1 MTPDSKTL
9 KPARQTVYDPTV
21 QKRPE
26 KISRTDGR
34 VVARGKFLYLD
45 GEKYFIRGVTYGP
58 FKPDSE
64 GCEYKTPEIVD
75 RDFAAMAE
83 AGINTV
89 RTYTTVPTWLLDC
102 AERHNLRVLI
112 GIAWPQ
118 HITFLDSSKTRRGI
132 EATVRQT
139 IRNGAGHRAV
149 LGYTIGNEIP
159 ASIVRWYGQRR
170 IERFIRQLFD
180 IAKQEDP
187 RALVTYVNYPTTGYL
202 RLSFL
207 DFLCFNVYLEE
218 QRSLAA
224 YIARLHNAAEDKP
237 VILGEVGLDSFRN
250 GAAGQAASLEWQIC
264 RAFTSGCAGVCVFA
278 WTDEWFRGGAEIEDW
293 AFGLTDRERRPKP
306 ALERVARAFATM
318 PFPADVSWPKMSV
331 VVCTYNGA
339 RHIRQTAEA
348 LEKLDYPNFEVLFVV
363 DGSTDDTEKIL
374 SDFDFEVISV
384 DNGGLSRARN
394 IGLQRAQG
402 EIVAYLDDDAY
413 PDEHWL
419 KYLAWSFMKTRHDGI
434 GGPNFPPPED
444 DFWALCV
451 AHSPGGPNHVLLADD
466 LAEHIPGCN
475 MAFRK
480 SALERVGGFDRDFRI
495 AGDDVD
501 VCWKIQEYGGTLGFS
516 PAAVVWHH
524 RRSSVSA
531 YLRQQYNYGR
541 AEAMLAA
548 KWPEKFNAAG
558 HVRWSGR
565 IYGTGRATPAFP
577 MKFAVYQGTWGSA
590 PFQGIYEGTHGVLTS
605 MTMMPEW
612 HLVVAALAVTSL
624 LGFVW
629 TPGFFALFGL
639 IPALGLQ
646 LVQSVRGATGAHIPP
661 ERLSK
666 DQHFRA
672 RMMIGILHYLQP
684 LTRLRGRI
692 VEGLRPWRFSL
703 LPLSVRGFKSP
714 WFWHEEWESKESRL
728 MSLESRL
735 HDMGISTQRGG
746 DFDSWDL
753 EVSGGLGGFART
765 LMAIEEHGGG
775 RQLVRYRIEPRFSKV
790 TLAVLLLLA
799 LLALVIGAFEGA
811 QDFPILGAFAL
822 ITLIFGVV
830 QALSAAGAIRHAA
843 ESSEHADTG
852 SVRNP

>member
-1 MTPDSKTL
+1 MTPDLKTIPSAR
-9 KPARQTVYDPTV
+9 PAIYEPTAH
-21 QKRPE
+21 KHRDE
-26 KISRTDGR
+26 ATRTDGR
-34 VVARGKFLYLD
+34 VIARGKFLYLD
-45 GEKYFIRGVTYGP
+45 GEKYLLRGVTYGP
-58 FKPDSE
+58 FKPDAH

-75 RDFAAMAE
+75 GDFAAMAE
-83 AGINTV
+83 SGINTV
-89 RTYTTVPTWLLDC
+89 RTYTVVPRWLLDC
-102 AERHNLRVLI
+102 AERHGLKVLI

-118 HITFLDSSKTRRGI
+118 HITFLDTSKTRRSI
-132 EATVRQT
+132 EKTVRET
-139 IRNGAGHRAV
+139 IRAGAGHPAV

-159 ASIVRWYGQRR
+159 ASIVRWYGARR
-170 IERFIRQLFD
+170 IERFVRQLFD
-180 IAKQEDP
+180 IAKEEDP

-202 RLSFL
+202 RLPFL

-218 QRSLAA
+218 QRSLSA

-250 GAAGQAASLEWQIC
+250 GNAGQAASLEWQIS
-264 RAFTSGCAGVCVFA
+264 RAFTSGCAGICVFA

-306 ALERVARAFATM
+306 ALERVARAFRAL
-318 PFPADVSWPKMSV
+318 PFPDEVIWPKVSV
-331 VVCTYNGA
+331 VVCTYNGG
-339 RHIRQTAEA
+339 RFIRETCEA
-348 LEKLDYPNFEVLFVV
+348 LEKLDYPNFEVIIVS
-363 DGSTDDTEKIL
+363 DGSTDDTLKIV
-374 SDFDFEVISV
+374 SEFEFEVIAV
-384 DNGGLSRARN
+384 ENGGLSRARN
-394 IGLQRAQG
+394 LGLNRAQG

-413 PDEHWL
+413 PDQHWL
-419 KYLAWSFMKTRHDGI
+419 KYLAWSFLGSKHDGI
-434 GGPNFPPPED
+434 GGPNFPPPDD

-480 SALERVGGFDRDFRI
+480 SALERVGGFDREFRI

-531 YLRQQYNYGR
+531 YLKQQYNYGR

-565 IYGTGRATPAFP
+565 IYGSGRATPAFP
-577 MKFAVYQGTWGSA
+577 LKWAVYQGTWGSA
-590 PFQGIYEGTHGVLTS
+590 PFQGIYQGSHSILTS

-612 HLVVAALAVTSL
+612 HLVVAALAVASL

-629 TPGFFALFGL
+629 TPFFLALFGL
-639 IPALGLQ
+639 VPAIGLQ
-646 LVQSVRGATGAHIPP
+646 FVQSMRGAAEAHIPA
-661 ERLSK
+661 ERLPRH
-666 DQHFRA
+666 QHLRA
-672 RMMIGILHYLQP
+672 RLTIAALHYLQP

-703 LPLSVRGFKSP
+703 VPLSVRGFRNP
-714 WFWHEEWESKESRL
+714 WFWYETWASKESRL
-728 MSLESRL
+728 EALEARL
-735 HDMGISTQRGG
+735 HEMGAQATRGG
-746 DFDSWDL
+746 DYDDWDL
-753 EVSGGLGGFART
+753 EVVVGLAGRARV

-775 RQLVRYRIEPRFSKV
+775 RQLVRYRIQPRFSSLANAI
-790 TLAVLLLLA
+790 LAVGSVMAFIVWLGDAHGGLKVLL
-799 LLALVIGAFEGA
+799 V
-811 QDFPILGAFAL
+811 
-822 ITLIFGVV
+822 FGVLTV
-830 QALSAAGAIRHAA
+830 ASAAIQGLSAAGAIRSAA
-843 ESSEHADTG
+843 EAAGKQD
-852 SVRNP
+852 

>member
-1 MTPDSKTL
+1 MTPDLKTIQSVR
-9 KPARQTVYDPTV
+9 PAVYEPTTKRSREAHTRTVG
-21 QKRPE
+21 RP
-26 KISRTDGR
+26 
-34 VVARGKFLYLD
+34 VARGKFLYVD
-45 GEKYFIRGVTYGP
+45 GEKFLIRGVTYGP
-58 FKPDSE
+58 FRPDDH

-75 RDFAAMAE
+75 SDFAAMAE

-89 RTYTTVPTWLLDC
+89 RTYTVVPRWLLDC
-102 AERHNLRVLI
+102 AERHGLRVLI

-118 HITFLDSSKTRRGI
+118 HITFLDKAETRRGI
-132 EATVRQT
+132 EKTVRDT
-139 IRNGAGHRAV
+139 IRAGAGHAAV

-159 ASIVRWYGQRR
+159 ASIVRWYGARR
-170 IERFIRQLFD
+170 IERFVRQLFD
-180 IAKQEDP
+180 IAKEEDP
-187 RALVTYVNYPTTGYL
+187 KALITYVNYPTTGYL
-202 RLSFL
+202 RLPFL

-218 QRSLAA
+218 QRSLSA

-250 GAAGQAASLEWQIC
+250 GAAGQAASLEWQIY

-293 AFGLTDRERRPKP
+293 AFGLTDRQRRPKP
-306 ALERVARAFATM
+306 ALERVARAFRSL
-318 PFPADVSWPKMSV
+318 PFPNDVAWPKISV
-331 VVCTYNGA
+331 VVCTYNG
-339 RHIRQTAEA
+339 RRYIKETCEA
-348 LEKLDYPNFEVLFVV
+348 LEKVDYPNFEVIIVS
-363 DGSTDDTEKIL
+363 DGSTDGTLEIVSK
-374 SDFDFEVISV
+374 FDFEVIDV
-384 DNGGLSRARN
+384 ENGGLSRARN

-402 EIVAYLDDDAY
+402 EIIAYLDDDAY
-413 PDEHWL
+413 PDPHWL
-419 KYLAWSFMKTRHDGI
+419 KYLAWSFIKSNHDGI
-434 GGPNFPPPED
+434 GGPNFPPPDD

-531 YLRQQYNYGR
+531 YLKQQYNYGR

-565 IYGTGRATPAFP
+565 IYGSGRATPAFP
-577 MKFAVYQGTWGSA
+577 LKFAVYQGTWGSA
-590 PFQGIYEGTHGVLTS
+590 PFQGIYQGGHNILTS

-612 HLVVAALAVTSL
+612 HLIVAALAAASL

-629 TPGFFALFGL
+629 TRFFFALFGL
-639 IPALGLQ
+639 VPALGLQ
-646 LVQSVRGATGAHIPP
+646 LVQSMRGAAEAHIPA
-661 ERLSK
+661 ERLPRDK
-666 DQHFRA
+666 HFRA
-672 RMMIGILHYLQP
+672 RLMIAGLHYLQP

-703 LPLSVRGFKSP
+703 LPLSIRGFRNP
-714 WFWHEEWESKESRL
+714 WFWHEEWASKESRL
-728 MSLESRL
+728 ESLESRL
-735 HDMGISTQRGG
+735 HDMGAITSRGG
-746 DFDSWDL
+746 DFDHWDL
-753 EVSGGLGGFART
+753 EVAGGLAGFARM

-775 RQLVRYRIEPRFSKV
+775 RQLVRYRIEPQFS
-790 TLAVLLLLA
+790 A
-799 LLALVIGAFEGA
+799 LTRG
-811 QDFPILGAFAL
+811 AL
-822 ITLIFGVV
+822 ITTALLTLVLWLAEGTAALPILLGFAILITIFATV
-830 QALSAAGAIRHAA
+830 QALAAASAIRSAA
-843 ESSEHADTG
+843 ESAEKL
-852 SVRNP
+852 

>member
-1 MTPDSKTL
+1 MTPDLKTIQSVR
-9 KPARQTVYDPTV
+9 PAVYEPTV
-21 QKRPE
+21 HTLPE
-26 KISRTDGR
+26 GAPRADGR
-34 VVARGKFLYLD
+34 VVARGKFLYLN
-45 GEKYFIRGVTYGP
+45 GEKYFVRGVTYGP
-58 FKPDSE
+58 FRPDSQ

-75 RDFAAMAE
+75 RDFAAMAVS
-83 AGINTV
+83 GINTV
-89 RTYTTVPTWLLDC
+89 RTYTTVPIWLLDC
-102 AERHNLRVLI
+102 AAKHGLRVLI

-118 HITFLDSSKTRRGI
+118 HITFLDGSETRRGI
-132 EATVRQT
+132 EASVREA
-139 IRNGAGHRAV
+139 IRNGAGHTAV

-159 ASIVRWYGQRR
+159 ASIVRWYGARR
-170 IERFIRQLFD
+170 IERFVSQLFD
-180 IAKQEDP
+180 IAKEEDP
-187 RALVTYVNYPTTGYL
+187 RALITYVNYPTTGYL
-202 RLSFL
+202 RLPFL
-207 DFLCFNVYLEE
+207 DFLCFNVYLED
-218 QRSLAA
+218 QRSLSA
-224 YIARLHNAAEDKP
+224 YIARLQNIAEDKP

-250 GAAGQAASLEWQIC
+250 GAAGQAASLEWQIG

-306 ALERVARAFATM
+306 ALERVARAFQM
-318 PFPADVSWPKMSV
+318 LPFPDDVIWPKVSV

-339 RHIRQTAEA
+339 RHIRETAEA
-348 LEKLDYPNFEVLFVV
+348 LGKLDYPNYEVVFVL
-363 DGSTDDTEKIL
+363 DGSTDNTEAIL
-374 SDFDFEVISV
+374 SEFDFEVISIE
-384 DNGGLSRARN
+384 NGGLSRARN
-394 IGLQRAQG
+394 VGLQRAQG

-419 KYLAWSFMKTRHDGI
+419 KYLAWSFLKTKHDGI
-434 GGPNFPPPED
+434 GGPNFPPPDD

-480 SALERVGGFDRDFRI
+480 AALERVGGFDRDFRI

-577 MKFAVYQGTWGSA
+577 LKFAVYQGTWGSA
-590 PFQGIYEGTHGVLTS
+590 PFQGIYEGNHNILTS

-629 TPGFFALFGL
+629 TPFFLAVFGL
-639 IPALGLQ
+639 VPAIGLQ
-646 LVQSVRGATGAHIPP
+646 LVQSLRGAAEAHIPA
-661 ERLSK
+661 ERLSR
-666 DQHFRA
+666 DQHLRA
-672 RMMIGILHYLQP
+672 RLMIAGLHYLQP

-703 LPLSVRGFKSP
+703 LPLSIRGFKSP
-714 WFWHEEWESKESRL
+714 WFWHEEWASKESRL
-728 MSLESRL
+728 EALEARL
-735 HDMGISTQRGG
+735 HDMGATTHRGG
-746 DFDSWDL
+746 DFDNWDL
-753 EVSGGLGGFART
+753 EVAGGLAGFARM

-775 RQLVRYRIEPRFSKV
+775 RQLVRYRIEPLFSS
-790 TLAVLLLLA
+790 LARGALLTTGLLA
-799 LLALVIGAFEGA
+799 FLLWLAEGTGALPVF
-811 QDFPILGAFAL
+811 LGFAVM
-822 ITLIFGVV
+822 TAIFAGI
-830 QALSAAGAIRHAA
+830 QALSAASAIRSAA
-843 ESSEHADTG
+843 ESAEQ
-852 SVRNP
+852 RNPDR